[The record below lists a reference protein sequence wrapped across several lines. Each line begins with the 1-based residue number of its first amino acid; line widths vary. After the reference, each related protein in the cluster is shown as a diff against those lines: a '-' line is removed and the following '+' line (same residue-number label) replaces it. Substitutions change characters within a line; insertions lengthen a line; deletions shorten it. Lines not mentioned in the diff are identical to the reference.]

1 MSSIEVGLP
10 AVVGLVLMPAVV
22 FAMVYPSLV
31 HRLSRALVS
40 PYTKADVRRR
50 LSAAFID
57 ALVAATLAV
66 LSTTTSMPAYLVL
79 SAGYVLL
86 RDAIGGQSVGKLL
99 VGLIAIDL
107 HSGRPAAILGSVKRN
122 SILLLPGANIV
133 AIFLEGRTILI
144 DPQGQRL
151 GDRLAQTQIVE
162 GAGARDLVRSLQD
175 WLLHLGDTLGR
186 APGRR
191 RTQPGQRDRA
201 A

>member
-1 MSSIEVGLP
+1 VSSIEVGLP

-40 PYTKADVRRR
+40 PYAKVDVRRR
-50 LSAAFID
+50 LSAALID

-66 LSTTTSMPAYLVL
+66 WSATTGMLGYLAL
-79 SAGYVLL
+79 SAGYLLL

-107 HSGRPAAILGSVKRN
+107 HSGRPASFVQSVKRN

-151 GDRLAQTQIVE
+151 GDRLAETQVVE
-162 GAGARDLVRSLQD
+162 GKGARDLVRSVQD
-175 WLLHLGDTLGR
+175 WWLHLGDALGR

>member
-1 MSSIEVGLP
+1 VSSIEVGLP

-40 PYTKADVRRR
+40 PYAKVDVRRR
-50 LSAAFID
+50 LSAALID

-66 LSTTTSMPAYLVL
+66 WSATTGMLGYLAL
-79 SAGYVLL
+79 SAGYLLL

-107 HSGRPAAILGSVKRN
+107 HSGRPASFVESVKRN

-151 GDRLAQTQIVE
+151 GDRLAETQVVE
-162 GAGARDLVRSLQD
+162 GKGARDLVRSVQD
-175 WLLHLGDTLGR
+175 WWLHLGDALGR